1 MEIDSTVKG
10 LVDVGFAHMKEIL
23 LKGDEVLPLLIY
35 YALENGH
42 DAIFPVGGLETL
54 FTSDEWKKRLPAAIK
69 ALWNRITSSK
79 PGLKLVAVLMQS
91 DAWAETVSDEEWE
104 KTMKEGRKAPFTPK
118 PGEQEALVIQVTL
131 EDLNLLFQ
139 LPYVKGGG
147 EIVFKEVI
155 EKTESFSHRG
165 ARLSRLWPL

>member
-10 LVDVGFAHMKEIL
+10 LMDVGFAHMKEIL

-42 DAIFPVGGLETL
+42 DAIFPVGGLA
-54 FTSDEWKKRLPAAIK
+54 TSGEWKRQLPGIIK
-69 ALWNRITSSK
+69 ALWNRITFSK

-91 DAWAETVSDEEWE
+91 DAWVENASVEEVE
-104 KTMKEGRKAPFTPK
+104 KMMKEGRKVPFTPK
-118 PGEQEALVIQVTL
+118 TGEQEALVIQVSL
-131 EDLNLLFQ
+131 EDQNLLYQ

-155 EKTESFSHRG
+155 EKTESFAHRG